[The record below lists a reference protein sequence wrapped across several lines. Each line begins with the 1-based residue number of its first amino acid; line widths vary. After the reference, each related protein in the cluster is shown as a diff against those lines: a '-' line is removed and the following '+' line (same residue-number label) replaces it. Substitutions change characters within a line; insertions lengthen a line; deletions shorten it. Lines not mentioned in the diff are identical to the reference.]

1 MGLPEIHIE
10 FEEKKTNFIHRL
22 GRGMVAI
29 AFVDAAYT
37 TPKTVVCDD
46 AAEVATAV
54 NDLPS
59 EKKTVVEAE
68 MVRALNRGAAK
79 AIAVCAKDVTTVE
92 SALSAQ
98 KFNYLAIG
106 NLQASDQTTLV
117 TWAKARGFM
126 CGRHFIVIGNHGLA
140 NSADAHVVAL
150 DGQNL
155 KDAECTTAALAGVFA
170 GLSQQS
176 GTYYVMNPNC
186 DGTGFAT
193 REQADSDV
201 DKGIVTVFFD
211 GEKAKISRAVTTYY
225 ATEPKSPLAKIRN
238 VDTMNMIKDDIKE
251 SFENDYVGKVPN
263 SYANKMTL
271 IGMINQMY
279 LDGLKGD
286 VLNPDYDNAVDIDVE
301 AHKRLAKSEDAVVS
315 EMSEMDLRRYDT
327 GSVVYLAGTI
337 CFLDTMEDLTISFVI
352 E

>member
-29 AFVDAAYT
+29 AFADAAYT

-46 AAEVATAV
+46 ASAVASAV

-59 EKKTVVEAE
+59 EKKSVVEAE
-68 MVRALNRGAAK
+68 MMRALQNGAAK
-79 AIAVCAKDVTTVE
+79 VIAVCAKDVATVE
-92 SALSAQ
+92 SVLSAQ

-106 NLQASDQTTLV
+106 NLQASDQSTVV

-155 KDAECTTAALAGVFA
+155 KDSACTTAALAGVFA
-170 GLSQQS
+170 GLSKQS
-176 GTYYVMNPNC
+176 GTYYVMNPKC

-211 GEKAKISRAVTTYY
+211 GEKAKISRAVTTFY
-225 ATEPKSPLAKIRN
+225 ATNPKSPLAKVRN
-238 VDTMNMIKDDIKE
+238 VDTMNMIKDDIKV

-271 IGMINQMY
+271 IGLINQVY

-301 AHKRLAKSEDAVVS
+301 AHKTLARSEGAVVS

-327 GSVVYLAGTI
+327 GSVVYLAGKI